1 MVLKKGLGCLVAV
14 FFILNVLIAQPP
26 VLKIPTAHTAWI
38 TGFDVSHNG
47 KYVATASVDFTIKIW
62 DYRTKKELNV
72 LTGHTGSVNAV
83 RFSPDDS
90 LIISGSND
98 TDIRIWKVSTGEC
111 IGILDTMFNRKV
123 NDVCFSPD
131 GRLIA
136 GCSNNSI
143 GVMDVRSK
151 KIIGKFGL
159 SGQGKKIHFFPD
171 GNRIACAESDSSL
184 SVWSLSDSDAYVV

>member
-26 VLKIPTAHTAWI
+26 VLKTPTAHTAWI

-131 GRLIA
+131 GRL
-136 GCSNNSI
+136 
-143 GVMDVRSK
+143 
-151 KIIGKFGL
+151 
-159 SGQGKKIHFFPD
+159 
-171 GNRIACAESDSSL
+171 
-184 SVWSLSDSDAYVV
+184 